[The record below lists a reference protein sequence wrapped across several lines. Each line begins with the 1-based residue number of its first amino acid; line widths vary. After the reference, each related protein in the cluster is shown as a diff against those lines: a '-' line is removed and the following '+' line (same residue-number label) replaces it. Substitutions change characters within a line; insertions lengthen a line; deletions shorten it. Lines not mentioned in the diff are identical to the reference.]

1 MKCSGFIRST
11 CGLILAVYPASWRAR
26 YGAELDDA
34 LDQHR
39 LTLSTVVDLALGAF
53 DAQRHSELAI
63 SELTSSS
70 GHLRSSFVSLLL
82 AGVAFA
88 LAWAAVLSVRLR
100 SSIGHA
106 NDLLVHVD
114 IGREISFVQVV
125 GALSLVAILAGAVL
139 VAAATRRRGKQRGE
153 LALTFGVG
161 LVVAAA
167 FVWLVRMAG
176 AGMENLADG
185 GQFLLL
191 AVLAWAVGTGCAVRM
206 IGAQAPDP
214 TFVGRG
220 LALGRIGAIGL
231 AVTLTGSVVLDLS
244 VSLEAPSMRAE
255 ILALLPMALAVLWAA
270 RTIHRI
276 PSATA
281 ATPAD
286 PMVAR

>member
-106 NDLLVHVD
+106 NDLQNHAD
-114 IGREISFVQVV
+114 ISRAITLVQVA
-125 GALSLVAILAGAVL
+125 GAISLVAILAGAVL
-139 VAAATRRRGKQRGE
+139 VASATRRRGQRGA
-153 LALTFGVG
+153 LALTLGMG
-161 LVVAAA
+161 LLTSGA
-167 FVWLVRMAG
+167 FLVLARTAG
-176 AGMENLADG
+176 AGTENLAGG
-185 GQFLLL
+185 GQLLLL
-191 AVLAWAVGTGCAVRM
+191 AVLVWAVGSACVVRM
-206 IGAQAPDP
+206 IGGQASDP
-214 TFVGRG
+214 TFLRRG
-220 LALGRIGAIGL
+220 LTIGRIGLIGM
-231 AVTLTGSVVLDLS
+231 AVTLGGSVLLSVS
-244 VSLEAPSMRAE
+244 VSLEAPSMGAE
-255 ILALLPMALAVLWAA
+255 ILPLIPMAVAVAWAA
-270 RTIHRI
+270 VAAHRMTDTM
-276 PSATA
+276 PSAA
-281 ATPAD
+281 IAT
-286 PMVAR
+286 